1 MSERPVFNLLRNNL
15 QRSEDV
21 QTWLVEEVTKW
32 AARVPQPV
40 LKKLLSLAGSLKA
53 LKGKEGQEK
62 LLAIVAAQA
71 GVGGDEFKS
80 SDVEAVRRFTNAF
93 ETAQPYFRRGASSD
107 AWVNVLITHIV
118 PVISTL
124 PDDVAVA
131 ACKALAEVSPN
142 LTATQAVAVLPSV
155 YAALKAQLPGP
166 PPAVA
171 EGETAP
177 APKVNFSLVECLLFA
192 FHAIAAHHR
201 TSLPELCGLRVTAQP
216 VFTGQPQDIMG
227 TPSENRAEKALF
239 VAALQRLAPIVNDFQ
254 KKFVAARKKLNE
266 TKDMDKEKR
275 LLVQRAIDTTRNIS
289 VLAQALAKEQASL
302 VPAGRI
308 QLSWRQRQNRGD
320 GKGKGKGKGGQ
331 QQQQGKK
338 KGGQQQQQGKKKGGQ
353 QQQGKK
359 KGGQQQQQGKKKGGQ
374 QQQGKKKGGQQQ
386 QGKKKGGQQQQQQ
399 GKKKRKSVGGGNN
412 NNNNNNSNSNNN
424 QGKKR
429 QRGNGAG
436 GGNRR
441 RSRGPQRF

>member
-302 VPAGRI
+302 VPAARI

-331 QQQQGKK
+331 
-338 KGGQQQQQGKKKGGQ
+338 Q

-412 NNNNNNSNSNNN
+412 NNNNNNNSNNN

>member
-359 KGGQQQQQGKKKGGQ
+359 KGGQQQQ
-374 QQQGKKKGGQQQ
+374 
-386 QGKKKGGQQQQQQ
+386 GKKKGGQQQQQQ

-412 NNNNNNSNSNNN
+412 NNNNNNNSNNN

>member
-107 AWVNVLITHIV
+107 AWVNVLIAHIV

-359 KGGQQQQQGKKKGGQ
+359 KGGQQQQ
-374 QQQGKKKGGQQQ
+374 
-386 QGKKKGGQQQQQQ
+386 GKKKGGQQQQQQ

-412 NNNNNNSNSNNN
+412 NNNNNSNNN